1 MIGRLLT
8 IFAGRSIART
18 VGGAAAGPAGAAM
31 GAVLPV
37 VIPAVARRLGPGGM
51 LFAALFTAGF
61 ARWLKRRNEARHQ
74 ALEATGGAPSAR
86 RADALLGAPPKP
98 RRLEGELKR

>member
-8 IFAGRSIART
+8 IFAGRTIART

-37 VIPAVARRLGPGGM
+37 VIPAVARRLGPVGM
-51 LFAALFTAGF
+51 LFAALFTAVF
-61 ARWLKRRNEARHQ
+61 ARWLQRRNEARH
-74 ALEATGGAPSAR
+74 ATLDAVGGAAAAR
-86 RADALLGAPPKP
+86 RPDALLGAGP
-98 RRLEGELKR
+98 RPRQLEGELVR